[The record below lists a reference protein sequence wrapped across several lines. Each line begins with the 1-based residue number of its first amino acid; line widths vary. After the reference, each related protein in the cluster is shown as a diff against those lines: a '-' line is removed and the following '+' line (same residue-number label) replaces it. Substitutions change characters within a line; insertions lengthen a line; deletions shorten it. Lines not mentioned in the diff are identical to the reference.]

1 MAEVKIVTAA
11 GQESGSTS
19 VELVPENVRGANHVV
34 YEAVKMYQANRRL
47 GSVHK
52 KNRSAVAGGRRK
64 PWKQK
69 GTGRARQGTIRAP
82 QWRGGGRAFPPTE
95 RDFSYRIPR
104 KMRRLATRLALD
116 ARMQDGTLRMLEA
129 MPEIG
134 GKTREMAA
142 LMSKLGCTGKRVLL
156 LLDSVPTELLRAS
169 RNIPGLVVNR
179 YQETN
184 AHQVLLAEQVLVCR
198 AVLDAAEGGEE

>member
-1 MAEVKIVTAA
+1 MAEVKIVTAQ
-11 GQESGSTS
+11 GEESGSTQMNLLS
-19 VELVPENVRGANHVV
+19 GPVHGANHLV
-34 YEAVKMYQANRRL
+34 YEAVKMYQANKRL

-95 RDFSYRIPR
+95 RDYSYQIPR
-104 KMRRLATRLALD
+104 KMRRLATKIALD
-116 ARMQDGTLRMLEA
+116 SRTEDGTLRVLEA
-129 MPEIG
+129 LPEIT
-134 GKTREMAA
+134 GKTREMAT
-142 LMSKLGCTGKRVLL
+142 LLSNLGWSGKRVLL
-156 LLDSVPTELLRAS
+156 LLDTVSPEILRAS
-169 RNIPGLVVNR
+169 RNIQGLVINR

-184 AHQVLLAEQVLVCR
+184 AHQVLHAEQVLVSR
-198 AVLDAAEGGEE
+198 AVLETSDEGGE